1 MYDLIV
7 IGGGPAGITAAVT
20 AINRRLE
27 TLIVAECWGGQ
38 TTYFIDLEDAEPHQ
52 VITGEELLD
61 RFRRQLDY
69 LDFCRHF
76 DRVTQILPVEDHF
89 SVVTADGDK
98 FETRS
103 LVIATGA
110 KPERLNVP
118 GEEQL
123 IGHGLSY
130 SVVTHGSLF
139 LGKDVA
145 VVGTYRRAQLAA
157 LELAQ
162 YAHQVYLFAPELLP
176 ADWPLVKTLRRT
188 PKVTIYEGTTVREV
202 RGDRYVEGIAVET
215 VDGAMLDVP
224 LKGVFVKLPRKA
236 NSELVRGW
244 VDLDEEDRIK
254 VNLYGATSYPG
265 VFTAGDV
272 THISEQV
279 LVHIGEGAKA
289 AIEAHS
295 YLLAKWGET
304 GSSGSNSP
312 PLPS

>member
-1 MYDLIV
+1 MFDLIV

-27 TLIVAECWGGQ
+27 TLIIAERWGGQ
-38 TTYFIDLEDAEPHQ
+38 TVYFMGLEDADAHH
-52 VITGEELLD
+52 VITGEELLG

-76 DRVTQILPVEDHF
+76 DRVTQVSPVEDHF
-89 SVVTADGDK
+89 SVVTVDGDR
-98 FETRS
+98 FEARS
-103 LVIATGA
+103 LIIATGA

-118 GEEQL
+118 GEGQL
-123 IGHGLSY
+123 VGRGLSY

-145 VVGTYRRAQLAA
+145 VVGTFRRAQLAA

-162 YAHQVYLFAPELLP
+162 HAHQVYLFAPELLP
-176 ADWPLVKTLRRT
+176 ADWSLVNTLRRT
-188 PKVTIYEGTTVREV
+188 PNVSIYEGATVRQV
-202 RGDRYVEGIAVET
+202 RGERYVEGIVIET
-215 VDGAMLDVP
+215 VDGSRLDVP
-224 LKGVFVKLPRKA
+224 VKGVFVKLPRQA
-236 NSELVRGW
+236 NSELVRDW
-244 VDLDEEDRIK
+244 VDLDEEGRIT
-254 VNLYGATSYPG
+254 VNLYGATSHPG
-265 VFTAGDV
+265 VFAAGDV

-304 GSSGSNSP
+304 GDNSR
-312 PLPS
+312 

>member
-27 TLIVAECWGGQ
+27 TLIIAERWGGQ
-38 TTYFIDLEDAEPHQ
+38 TAYFMELEDADTHD
-52 VITGEELLD
+52 VITGEELLS

-69 LDFCRHF
+69 LDFCRHY
-76 DRVTQILPVEDHF
+76 DRVVKASPVENHF
-89 SVVTADGDK
+89 SVVTVDNDR
-98 FETRS
+98 FEARS
-103 LVIATGA
+103 LIIATGA
-110 KPERLNVP
+110 RPERLNVP
-118 GEEQL
+118 GEERL
-123 IGHGLSY
+123 MGRGLSY
-130 SVVTHGSLF
+130 SVATHGSLF

-145 VVGTYRRAQLAA
+145 VIGTYRRAQLAA
-157 LELAQ
+157 LELTQ

-188 PKVTIYEGTTVREV
+188 PNVSIYEGATVREV
-202 RGDRYVEGIAVET
+202 RGERYVEGIVIET
-215 VDGAMLDVP
+215 VDGAQLDVP
-224 LKGVFVKLPRKA
+224 VRGAFVKLPRHA
-236 NSELVRGW
+236 NSELVRDW
-244 VDLDEEDRIK
+244 VEVDEEGRIT

-265 VFTAGDV
+265 VFAAGDV

-295 YLLAKWGET
+295 YLMAKWGEI
-304 GSSGSNSP
+304 GEDQP
-312 PLPS
+312 

>member
-27 TLIVAECWGGQ
+27 TLIVAERWGGQ
-38 TTYFIDLEDAEPHQ
+38 TAYFMDLEDADIHH
-52 VITGEELLD
+52 VITGEELLS
-61 RFRRQLDY
+61 RFRGQLDY
-69 LDFCRHF
+69 LDFCRHY
-76 DRVTQILPVEDHF
+76 DRVVQASPVQDHF
-89 SVVTADGDK
+89 LVVTVDNDQ
-98 FETRS
+98 FEARS
-103 LVIATGA
+103 LIIATGA

-118 GEEQL
+118 GEERL
-123 IGHGLSY
+123 VGRGLSY

-139 LGKDVA
+139 LGKEVA

-162 YAHQVYLFAPELLP
+162 YAHQVHLFAPELLP
-176 ADWPLVKTLRRT
+176 TDQPLVDTLRRT
-188 PKVTIYEGTTVREV
+188 RNVSIYEGTSVRQV
-202 RGDRYVEGIAVET
+202 RGERYVESIVVET
-215 VDGAMLDVP
+215 VDGATLDVP
-224 LKGVFVKLPRKA
+224 VKGVFVKLPRQA

-244 VDLDEEDRIK
+244 VDLDEEGRIE
-254 VNLYGATSYPG
+254 VNLYGATSCPG
-265 VFTAGDV
+265 VFAAGDV

-295 YLLAKWGET
+295 YLLAKWGEI
-304 GSSGSNSP
+304 G
-312 PLPS
+312 